1 MNKLSEILQVVMS
14 RKGNALF
21 YTPPYYDDSKSYL
34 FKGNFDSFIINANT
48 DLNKFFKQIDK
59 EISSGKNYYAALNYE
74 LGYCFEEKLKHF
86 LKGCNNTLGYFR
98 FFEADNV
105 KEIKSSSIEFDLFTQ
120 QGKKFISDFR
130 IKTDKEIFSKNI
142 DKIKKYIE
150 TGYTYQVNYTTKASY
165 KLVSQ
170 IEELISQLIFN
181 QSASYIAL
189 INEGDKIVI
198 SISPELFFKIED
210 NKIESR
216 PMKGTIRRGL
226 SLIDDKLQLEK
237 LKNSKKDH
245 AENIMI
251 VDLIR
256 NDLGRV
262 CEYDTVKT
270 TSRLNTEKYET
281 VYQLTSTIEGK
292 LKTESIYKILKNIFP
307 CGSITGA
314 PKIKTMEIIKE
325 LEYSERGI
333 YTGAIGFNNGQKTIF
348 NVPIRTLEIDKNN
361 NTGHIGIG
369 SGIVWDSNPDD
380 EYEECKSKAE
390 FLTNP
395 PPYFELIE
403 TMLYEDRQ
411 IFLWDYHINR
421 LRDASEYFLFTFD
434 ENLIRAQLDAEINK
448 IDIKDTFK
456 IRLLLDKWGKLKITS
471 SKYHKPILSRV
482 KLSDEI
488 IDVTNK
494 FQYYKTTNRAHY
506 NYAANEAKKMK
517 LLDFIFYNERDEIA
531 EGAITNIFIK
541 KRDKYITPPINAGVL
556 NGCYR
561 QYLLDKNYA
570 EEDYIYKE
578 ELLRS
583 NSIFV
588 GNSLMKMIQVTI

>member
-448 IDIKDTFK
+448 IDIKDTSK

-471 SKYHKPILSRV
+471 SKYHKPIFSRV

-506 NYAANEAKKMK
+506 NYAANEAKKMN

>member
-59 EISSGKNYYAALNYE
+59 EISSRKNYYAALNYE

-98 FFEADNV
+98 FFESDNV

-120 QGKKFISDFR
+120 EGKKFISDFR

-170 IEELISQLIFN
+170 IEELIAQLIFN

-210 NKIESR
+210 NKIVSR

-226 SLIDDKLQLEK
+226 SFIDDKLQLEK

-292 LKTESIYKILKNIFP
+292 IKTESIYKILKNIFP

-369 SGIVWDSNPDD
+369 SGIVWDSNPED

-403 TMLYEDRQ
+403 TMLYEDSQ
-411 IFLWDYHINR
+411 IYLLDYHINR

-448 IDIKDTFK
+448 IDIKDTSK

-471 SKYHKPILSRV
+471 SKYHKPIFSRV

>member
-411 IFLWDYHINR
+411 IFYGIII
-421 LRDASEYFLFTFD
+421 
-434 ENLIRAQLDAEINK
+434 LI
-448 IDIKDTFK
+448 
-456 IRLLLDKWGKLKITS
+456 G
-471 SKYHKPILSRV
+471 
-482 KLSDEI
+482 
-488 IDVTNK
+488 
-494 FQYYKTTNRAHY
+494 
-506 NYAANEAKKMK
+506 
-517 LLDFIFYNERDEIA
+517 
-531 EGAITNIFIK
+531 
-541 KRDKYITPPINAGVL
+541 
-556 NGCYR
+556 
-561 QYLLDKNYA
+561 
-570 EEDYIYKE
+570 
-578 ELLRS
+578 
-583 NSIFV
+583 
-588 GNSLMKMIQVTI
+588 